1 MKNLYAYA
9 WNLFSFISKTKT
21 DVNLIHHLLT
31 YYAVTFYSS
40 VLYVLASFPIPWR
53 SLIMTG
59 FRCHV
64 GSEEGRG
71 RGTQEGGRIQSVPL
85 TERRAVNI
93 PAAATDHSEATRP
106 GSFIFSEV
114 GWSKIITI
122 DTVLSTSC
130 GLGYTIVV
138 IPVLKISVQLGFD
151 NNCVCPLSCGLLT
164 LHSGRRTNGRRHYKV
179 PRNAPPQP
187 SLNPASHKT
196 QDTGSDH
203 TFWWSFL
210 CHIWG
215 HKEEVIPVAVLLFM
229 ITLSRIVTLPLDP
242 MGARYSQHR
251 ER

>member
-1 MKNLYAYA
+1 MPCR
-9 WNLFSFISKTKT
+9 
-21 DVNLIHHLLT
+21 V
-31 YYAVTFYSS
+31 
-40 VLYVLASFPIPWR
+40 
-53 SLIMTG
+53 
-59 FRCHV
+59 
-64 GSEEGRG
+64 RG
-71 RGTQEGGRIQSVPL
+71 GQGAGHPGGGRIQSVPL

-93 PAAATDHSEATRP
+93 PAAAADHSEATRP

-138 IPVLKISVQLGFD
+138 ISVLKISVQLGFD

-164 LHSGRRTNGRRHYKV
+164 LHSGRSNGRRHYKV
-179 PRNAPPQP
+179 PRNAAPQP

-196 QDTGSDH
+196 QDTGPDH
-203 TFWWSFL
+203 TSWWSFL